1 MSGCGIPVPR
11 TAGCS
16 LRYLVVGVGRFRN
29 DPAAALFEHYRRR
42 LGGDLVLR
50 EVEAP
55 GGSDRAEREGGRL
68 MAAVPAGAVLVV
80 LDERGEVLP
89 SRVFAERLVRWRDD
103 GRRTA
108 AFLIGG
114 ADGHAQTVRDRADML
129 LSFGPM
135 TWPHLMVRAML
146 AEQLYRARTLMD
158 GHPYHR
164 G

>member
-1 MSGCGIPVPR
+1 M
-11 TAGCS
+11 
-16 LRYLVVGVGRFRN
+16 
-29 DPAAALFEHYRRR
+29 
-42 LGGDLVLR
+42 GGDLALR
-50 EVEAP
+50 EVEVP
-55 GGSDRAEREGGRL
+55 GGPDRTEREGGRL

-89 SRVFAERLVRWRDD
+89 SRAFAERLGRWRDD
-103 GRRTA
+103 GRRA
-108 AFLIGG
+108 VAFLIGG
-114 ADGHAQTVRDRADML
+114 ADGHAQTVRDRANLL